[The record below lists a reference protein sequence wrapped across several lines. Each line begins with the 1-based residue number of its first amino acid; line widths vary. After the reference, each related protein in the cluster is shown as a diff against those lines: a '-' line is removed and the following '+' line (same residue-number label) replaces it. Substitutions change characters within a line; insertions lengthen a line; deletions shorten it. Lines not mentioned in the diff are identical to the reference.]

1 MRFFLAVL
9 LLGGLSASQARSWQ
23 PDLGPYPWLYLRGGE
38 ALESG
43 EKVVALVAVGD
54 VMLGRSGKGLA
65 LDGSPF
71 ANSAAWLQSADLA
84 LANLE
89 GVFATEGQPLPLSGG
104 EALVF
109 PQEAARQLQAAGF
122 DLLGLANNHAL
133 DLGCAGLEHTQAVLA
148 AAGILPLGVL
158 APGESASEA
167 RYLERKGL
175 RLAFLAFNTVPRP
188 EGAAGSDTWR
198 SAGWDAAPALA
209 AVRQASEQADA
220 VIVSIHWGF
229 EYQLHRDAAQEQL
242 ARQLVEAGANVVL
255 GHHPHV
261 VQGTRLLL
269 RPAAQEVAFVAY
281 SLGNFV
287 FDQMQAETR
296 LGLALRIF
304 IDSQGLRAVQALP
317 LHAGPQ
323 PRLVAPQ
330 PALEGLERLQPQ
342 LPSLAYAC
350 RPQDCTLI
358 GEAPSADGIF
368 TAGAI
373 DLTGDGQPERVKLE
387 QERVSVYHGQQL
399 AWQSPPEWRVHDLAL
414 GDPDDDG
421 RFDLL
426 LALQKQDATG
436 AWRSQPF
443 IIGYR
448 GGIYRQVWGG
458 SPVSEPLREIELADV
473 DGDGLE
479 ELLVLDDVPG
489 SAQQTLLG
497 LDEVPG
503 SAQQTLGM
511 WDWNGWGFS
520 LAWRS
525 PAGHYQDLVSGPAGF
540 SVQYLP

>member
-1 MRFFLAVL
+1 MRFILAGL
-9 LLGGLSASQARSWQ
+9 LLGCLGASQARSLE
-23 PDLGPYPWLYLRGGE
+23 PGLSPYPWLYLRGGQ
-38 ALESG
+38 ALAPG
-43 EKVVALVAVGD
+43 EQVVELAAVGD
-54 VMLGRSGKGLA
+54 VMLGRTGEGLA
-65 LDGSPF
+65 LDGDPF
-71 ANSAAWLQSADLA
+71 AGSAAWLQSADLA

-89 GVFATEGQPLPLSGG
+89 GVFASATQPDPLSGG
-104 EALVF
+104 AALIF
-109 PQEAARQLQAAGF
+109 PQASLRQLQAAGF

-133 DLGCAGLEHTQAVLA
+133 DLGSDGLEQTQALLA

-158 APGESASEA
+158 APGESAPEA

-175 RLAFLAFNTVPRP
+175 RLAFLAFNAVPRP
-188 EGAAGSDTWR
+188 GETAGPDTWR
-198 SAGWDAAPALA
+198 SAGWDPSTALA

-229 EYQLHRDAAQEQL
+229 EYQLRRDAAQEQL
-242 ARQLVEAGANVVL
+242 ARQMVEAGASVVL
-255 GHHPHV
+255 GHNPHV
-261 VQGTRLLL
+261 VQGTQLL
-269 RPAAQEVAFVAY
+269 PGPHPQAAAFVAY

-317 LHAGPQ
+317 QHAGPQ
-323 PRLVAPQ
+323 PRLVAP
-330 PALEGLERLQPQ
+330 PVALDTLERLQPQ
-342 LPSLAYAC
+342 LPGLAYAC
-350 RPQDCTLI
+350 QPQGCTRS
-358 GEAPSADGIF
+358 GEAPAGDGIF
-368 TAGAI
+368 SSGAI

-387 QERVSVYHGQQL
+387 KERVLVYHGQQL
-399 AWQSPPEWRVHDLAL
+399 AWQSPPEWHVHDLAL

-426 LALQKQDATG
+426 LALQKQDAAG

-458 SPVSEPLREIELADV
+458 SPVSEPLREVELADV

-479 ELLVLDDVPG
+479 ELLV
-489 SAQQTLLG
+489 

-525 PAGHYQDLVSGPAGF
+525 PAGSYQDLVSSATGF
-540 SVQYLP
+540 SVKYLP